1 MTSREQFIRTISRA
15 LGREKPPAVPAPPAR
30 RHAVHTEVMKDFN
43 RDDLARAFMEYSR
56 KVGADVFETTRGGLN
71 GAIQNAVEGCGPGPV
86 IMANDPLL
94 KELGTAE
101 ALETGRAVQV
111 WNSGGS
117 RESDLHFAEQAS
129 VGIAVAEKAL
139 AESATVLL
147 FSHKGC
153 GRSVTLLPESVIY
166 VVPKSR
172 ICPRLTQGMAYTRQ
186 YKENLPSSVNFVS
199 GPSATSDIELVRVV
213 GVHGPSHVIHIV
225 VNDI

>member
-1 MTSREQFIRTISRA
+1 VTSREQFIGTVSKA
-15 LGREKPPAVPAPPAR
+15 LGREKTPAVPAPFAW
-30 RHAVHTEVMKDFN
+30 RHSVHTEVMKDFT

-56 KVGADVFETTRGGLN
+56 KVGADVIETTRDGLN
-71 GAIQNAVEGCGPGPV
+71 AAIQNAVEGCGPGPV

-94 KELGTAE
+94 NELCTAE
-101 ALETGRAVQV
+101 ALETGRKVQV
-111 WNSGGS
+111 WNSDGS
-117 RESDLHFAEQAS
+117 RGSDLRFAEEAS

-139 AESATVLL
+139 AESATILL

-166 VVPKSR
+166 VVPKSL
-172 ICPRLTQGMAYTRQ
+172 ICPRLTQGMAYLRQ
-186 YKENLPSSVNFVS
+186 NKENLPASVNFVS